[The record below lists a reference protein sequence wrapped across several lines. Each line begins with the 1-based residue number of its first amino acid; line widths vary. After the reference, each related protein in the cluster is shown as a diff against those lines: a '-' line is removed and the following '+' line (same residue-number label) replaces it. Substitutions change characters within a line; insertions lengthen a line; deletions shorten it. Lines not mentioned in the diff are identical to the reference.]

1 VKWAVLFVVAAALSA
16 GCGGASAA
24 KPLPPACGLKA
35 GPPATYA
42 HVIWIWMENHS
53 FDDVIGNAK
62 YLTQLAQGCGL
73 ATDYTAITHPS
84 LPNYIAATSGDTQGI
99 TDDGGPSTHP
109 LNVPSIFGQA
119 ASAASYEESMPSNCA
134 LGSSAKY
141 AARHNPETY
150 YTPVAAACATNDVPL
165 GKNKRGAFASALAN
179 DTLPAFSFVTPNLCD
194 DMHDCSV
201 NKGDAWLRKW
211 IPQIVAG
218 PGYQSG
224 NTAIFVVWDEDDGS
238 QANQVPAIVVSPY
251 TTPGT
256 TNATAFTHYSLLR
269 TTEELLGIGT
279 YLGNA
284 ASAASMRSAFGL

>member
-1 VKWAVLFVVAAALSA
+1 MKWALPFVVAVALTA

-24 KPLPPACGLKA
+24 KPAPPACGLKA

-53 FDDVIGNAK
+53 LDDVIGHAR

-84 LPNYIAATSGDTQGI
+84 LPNYIAATSGDTQGV
-99 TDDGGPSTHP
+99 TDDLGPTSHP
-109 LNVPSIFGQA
+109 LNVQSIFGQA
-119 ASAASYEESMPSNCA
+119 SSAGSYEESMPSNCSF
-134 LGSSAKY
+134 GSPGKY
-141 AARHNPETY
+141 AVRHNPETY
-150 YTPVAAACATNDVPL
+150 YTPVAAACAVDDVPL
-165 GKNKRGAFASALAN
+165 GTNKSGALATAVAN
-179 DTLPAFSFVTPNLCD
+179 DTLPAFTFITPNLCD

-201 NKGDAWLRKW
+201 SKGDAWLRRW

-238 QANQVPAIVVSPY
+238 QSNIVPAIVVSPY

-256 TNATAFTHYSLLR
+256 TSATAFTHYSLLR

-279 YLGNA
+279 YLRNA
-284 ASAASMRSAFGL
+284 ASAPSMRSAFGL